1 MQNLGRHFRYHLEGR
16 WQRGLCIILPCIF
29 MPYGKNVVTLQNGV
43 SCPLATDGDS
53 LPRLP
58 YYSLKTK
65 TRNMNIEQQLTADV
79 RAAIKALYG
88 QEVPDN
94 LLQLQKTKREFEG
107 HLTLV
112 TFPLLRISRKK
123 PEETAQEIGQYLQ
136 ENSDAVAA
144 FNVVKGFLNLVV
156 APQKWVELLE
166 VIDADDHYGFVKPT
180 EASPLVMI
188 EYSSPNT
195 NKPLHLG
202 HVRNNLLG
210 WSLSQIM
217 EANGNRVVKTNIV
230 NDRGIH
236 ICKSMLAWLKYGN
249 GETPQSS
256 GKKGDHLIGDYYV
269 AFDKHY
275 REQVKE
281 LKAKF
286 IAEGIAEEEAETR
299 AKNEAPLIVEA
310 HEMLVKWEQ
319 GDKEVRDLWRKMNSW
334 VYEGFDETYKALG
347 VGFDKIYYESDTYL
361 EGKEKVDEG
370 LKKGI
375 FYRRPDG
382 SVWADLTKE
391 GLDEKLLLRADGT
404 SVYMTQ
410 DIGTAKLRFQDYPI
424 DKMIYVV
431 GNEQNY
437 HFQVLSILLDKLG
450 FEWGKSLVHFS
461 YGMVELPNGKM
472 KSREGTVVDADE
484 LVAEMVRQAR
494 ETADESGK
502 FADMPEEEKA
512 QVARI
517 VGMGALK
524 YFLLKVDA
532 RKNMLFNPEESID
545 FNGNTGPFIQYT
557 YARIRS
563 ILRKAAEA
571 GIEVPAQLPTDVELS
586 VKEEALVQH
595 VADFANV
602 VRQAGQ
608 EYSPSSVAAYCYDL
622 VKEYNQFYH
631 DFSILREEDGKKR
644 AFRLV
649 LSKNVAKVIRLGMS
663 LLGIEMPERM

>member
-1 MQNLGRHFRYHLEGR
+1 
-16 WQRGLCIILPCIF
+16 
-29 MPYGKNVVTLQNGV
+29 
-43 SCPLATDGDS
+43 
-53 LPRLP
+53 
-58 YYSLKTK
+58 
-65 TRNMNIEQQLTADV
+65 MNIEQQLTADV

-180 EASPLVMI
+180 ETSPLVMI

-286 IAEGIAEEEAETR
+286 IAEGMAEEEAETR

-319 GDKEVRDLWRKMNSW
+319 GDKEVRDLWRKMNAW

-472 KSREGTVVDADE
+472 KSREGTVVDADD

-563 ILRKAAEA
+563 ILRKAAEV

-631 DFSILREEDGKKR
+631 DFSILREEDAKKR

-649 LSKNVAKVIRLGMS
+649 LSKNVAKVVRLGMS

>member
-1 MQNLGRHFRYHLEGR
+1 
-16 WQRGLCIILPCIF
+16 
-29 MPYGKNVVTLQNGV
+29 
-43 SCPLATDGDS
+43 
-53 LPRLP
+53 
-58 YYSLKTK
+58 
-65 TRNMNIEQQLTADV
+65 MNIEQQLTADV

-310 HEMLVKWEQ
+310 HEMLVKWEK
-319 GDKEVRDLWRKMNSW
+319 GDKEVRDLWRKMNAW

-361 EGKEKVDEG
+361 EGKEKVEEG

-494 ETADESGK
+494 KTADESGK

-512 QVARI
+512 QVACI

-586 VKEEALVQH
+586 AKEEALVQH

-631 DFSILREEDGKKR
+631 DFSILREEDAKKR

-649 LSKNVAKVIRLGMS
+649 LSKNVAKVVRLGMS